1 MKTIKI
7 IAELTLTPESFIEW
21 CEGDLPPTETIWK
34 SYVEKMLWSEFGI
47 TRDDGDYED
56 FLNKTIEIR
65 KLKITTK
72 EV

>member
-1 MKTIKI
+1 MTTTIDYPT
-7 IAELTLTPESFIEW
+7 AAIECARYIFDSD
-21 CEGDLPPTETIWK
+21 CEQISYWK